1 MDRADGA
8 SSSSVAKDVGEEKVG
23 ARTSGKLKVVRVKRK
38 REQAP
43 IENLCKLKSDRFLL
57 FFCKFLFSELSLR
70 SRIVD
75 KDRSYCGAEIV
86 SQGFLCTIAFFTVNP
101 ELLTLI
107 DK

>member
-1 MDRADGA
+1 
-8 SSSSVAKDVGEEKVG
+8 VG

-57 FFCKFLFSELSLR
+57 FFCKFSFLELSLR

-75 KDRSYCGAEIV
+75 KTDYRGAEIM
-86 SQGFLCTIAFFTVNP
+86 SQGFLCTITFFTVKP
-101 ELLTLI
+101 EPLILI
-107 DK
+107 DYGIKRVISFFFV